1 MRVLFIF
8 LFVLQMVAS
17 ITQGNFGAK
26 ALMTI
31 RTGIIFPTIPSCKF
45 FNQFPFYTSDC
56 TDLPN
61 SMSKNHNF
69 PKGCPGA
76 VWSNGK
82 PSRKY
87 CRGKGKSKVSYP
99 WWKTCCIWSR
109 SRCIKN
115 PKYKS
120 KASSVV
126 MTQHSTG
133 PFTIKRRGK
142 KPKLEPKLQLE
153 PKLELKLEPKLKAE
167 LKTNLK
173 AEI

>member
-115 PKYKS
+115 PKSKS

-142 KPKLEPKLQLE
+142 KQ
-153 PKLELKLEPKLKAE
+153 
-167 LKTNLK
+167 
-173 AEI
+173 